1 MFVSAGL
8 MFSMVTVGRSVDG
21 LNPVLGNPGTRALGQ
36 KYNHKLLSS
45 TCLYELKFN
54 FFFLK
59 FNFIGTCY
67 SLDVVK

>member
-45 TCLYELKFN
+45 TCLYELGHV
-54 FFFLK
+54 
-59 FNFIGTCY
+59 IA
-67 SLDVVK
+67 